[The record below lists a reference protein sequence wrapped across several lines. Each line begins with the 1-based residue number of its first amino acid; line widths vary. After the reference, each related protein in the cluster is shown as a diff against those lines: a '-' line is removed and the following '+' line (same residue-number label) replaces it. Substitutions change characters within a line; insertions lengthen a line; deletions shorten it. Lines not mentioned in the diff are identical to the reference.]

1 MRHCLRCLI
10 VILCCQISPGVQ
22 AQIPKN
28 EIALEDAAFNKAF
41 TSRSIP
47 TVTGKLLNTSAEE
60 LKKLSITYSRV
71 TPFST
76 GSVKGTVTPKSDGT
90 FSIPLDYAFPYQE
103 IWFSV
108 DTLFYAGLYA
118 NKDLYV
124 ELDVQKLKA
133 TPEGVSFNGD
143 GVRYLG
149 TDGPLNIYLNNFI
162 LYQED
167 EQQRLLDNSLTLL
180 HDYREGKND
189 NVLPEYNKYQDSFR
203 AIENSYIAANPSPY
217 SWLLENERLSM
228 YYGKICFYLAGKAL
242 DETLWQK
249 IKQHK
254 AYLVSNSGTEFYN
267 TLSIYLRFLPGK
279 PSITWKNVV
288 GRADSLFS
296 TPKADLIKMGLNTSP
311 DDQDPQ
317 DALNNI
323 LTNIHTSWCRTV
335 LKKEYN
341 RTTGKTNEINK
352 ALAGSTGNTKVASFG
367 EPVLNPSLDISIYKA
382 PEKIKALDFLVN
394 LKQNFPGK
402 AIIIDLWATWCHP
415 CLSEMPHGKKLQE
428 ASTDLPVVF
437 IYLCTTHGSSESE
450 WIAKVAELDQPGVHI
465 LINERLTAE
474 LSGYLSFTGYP
485 GHAYINKNGQ
495 YKPGAI
501 NGIGEIPDRQAL
513 INLINK

>member
-1 MRHCLRCLI
+1 M
-10 VILCCQISPGVQ
+10 LCCQFISPG
-22 AQIPKN
+22 AQSQISQN

-47 TVTGKLLNTSAEE
+47 TVTGKLLNISAEE

-76 GSVKGTVTPKSDGT
+76 GSVKGTVIPKADGT
-90 FSIPLDYAFPYQE
+90 FSIPIDYAFPYQE
-103 IWFSV
+103 IWFSA

-124 ELDVQKLKA
+124 ELDVRKLKA
-133 TPEGVSFNGD
+133 SKERVSFNGD

-149 TDGPLNIYLNNFI
+149 TDGPLNIYLNNYT
-162 LYQED
+162 LYQRD
-167 EQQRLLDNSLTLL
+167 EQLRLSGNAIMLL
-180 HDYREGKND
+180 QGSGSGKND
-189 NVLPEYNKYQDSFR
+189 NVLSEYNKLQDSIR
-203 AIENSYIAANPSPY
+203 AIESSYITANPSPY
-217 SWLLENERLSM
+217 SWLLENERLSE
-228 YYGKICFYLAGKAL
+228 YYAKICFYFRGKVL
-242 DETLWQK
+242 EDTLWQK

-254 AYLVSNSGTEFYN
+254 AYLVSNQGSGFY
-267 TLSIYLRFLPGK
+267 TCLSIYISFLPGNSRDLK
-279 PSITWKNVV
+279 KDIA
-288 GRADSLFS
+288 RADSLFA
-296 TPKADLIKMGLNTSP
+296 TPKADFMKLQLNS
-311 DDQDPQ
+311 DKVYENGQSDLDHI
-317 DALNNI
+317 LNS
-323 LTNIHTSWCRTV
+323 THTPWCSTV
-335 LKKEYN
+335 LKNEYN

-352 ALAGSTGNTKVASFG
+352 ALARSTGDTKVAGFG
-367 EPVLNPSLDISIYKA
+367 EPVMQTPFGAGMYKA
-382 PEKIKALDFLVN
+382 PEKIKALDFLVS

-437 IYLCTTHGSSESE
+437 IYLCTTDNVSENE
-450 WIAKVAELDQPGVHI
+450 WKEKVAELKQPGVHI

-485 GHAYINKNGQ
+485 GHAYIDRTGQ

-513 INLINK
+513 ITLINK